1 MLRVFLGFF
10 VGYFL
15 GTKAG
20 RESYQELRDACVSI
34 AGSETFQTMIKT
46 GSARLSAFQPDRLVE
61 RGKAAAGSPQLG
73 QLVGMLTQ
81 RAVQLA
87 VSLRRAA

>member
-1 MLRVFLGFF
+1 MLRVLIGFF

-20 RESYQELRDACVSI
+20 REHYKELREACVTI
-34 AGSETFQTMIKT
+34 ASSETFQTMVKSGT
-46 GSARLSAFQPDRLVE
+46 ERLSSLQPQQLVQQG
-61 RGKAAAGSPQLG
+61 RAAIAKPQLG
-73 QLVGMLTQ
+73 QLVGMLPQ

-87 VSLRRAA
+87 ISLRKAA